1 MKAGD
6 FAWCHVAFHER
17 DGRSKLRPVLILAVG
32 HIGGVPGAIVAP
44 KYSASE
50 KVRGAVEVVVNGVD
64 SEALGFDRQ
73 EGVFRFAA
81 DRPVFVRLADIRS
94 RVGSL
99 SKASP
104 ALRVRFERAMK
115 NIGL

>member
-17 DGRSKLRPVLILAVG
+17 DGRSKLRPV
-32 HIGGVPGAIVAP
+32 
-44 KYSASE
+44 
-50 KVRGAVEVVVNGVD
+50 GAVEVAVNGVD

-104 ALRVRFERAMK
+104 GLRVRFERALK